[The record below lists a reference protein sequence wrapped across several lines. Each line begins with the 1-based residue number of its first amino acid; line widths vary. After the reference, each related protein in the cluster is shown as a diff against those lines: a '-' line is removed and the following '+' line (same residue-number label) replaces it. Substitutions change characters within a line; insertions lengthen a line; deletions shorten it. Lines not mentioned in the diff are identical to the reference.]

1 MKIKYLFLAM
11 AMTVATSASAQ
22 FVSNG
27 GKSSGSFSSS
37 STELDP
43 KSHFVAEFRIGSIES
58 SGGFGINLGGTK
70 ELTSFGGFTLA
81 WDFVNVE
88 WTAPFS
94 SPADLD
100 FLSAKTGLRLFSP
113 SFANDKVRLYT
124 NLSMGYTCVLS
135 KGIGG
140 LSKLSEFKNAYTE
153 MLKSGYVSESRFE
166 KLMEQ
171 FGYDTEDEDKWEYLE
186 DYVRGKVDDDE
197 MPSTKMQANHGFGL
211 TFGVGVQIAKK
222 VNIGYSLQYE
232 TAFKSKNHFATI
244 GYTF

>member
-37 STELDP
+37 STEIDP
-43 KSHFVAEFRIGSIES
+43 KSHFVAEFRVGSIES
-58 SGGFGINLGGTK
+58 KAGFGINLGGTK

-124 NLSMGYTCVLS
+124 NLSMGYTCVLMKGFDLGGDYDDYDYDDYDYDDLYDDLYDYFSRSDSPVTRAS
-135 KGIGG
+135 K
-140 LSKLSEFKNAYTE
+140 
-153 MLKSGYVSESRFE
+153 
-166 KLMEQ
+166 
-171 FGYDTEDEDKWEYLE
+171 
-186 DYVRGKVDDDE
+186 DDGT
-197 MPSTKMQANHGFGL
+197 SMQANHGFGL